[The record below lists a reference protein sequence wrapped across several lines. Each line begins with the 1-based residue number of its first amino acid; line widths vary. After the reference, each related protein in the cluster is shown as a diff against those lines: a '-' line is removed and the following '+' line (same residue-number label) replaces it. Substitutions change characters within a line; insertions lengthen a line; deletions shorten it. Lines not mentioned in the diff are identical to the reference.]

1 MMRELRILSM
11 VVCLATCV
19 SCIWLHGPEDLR
31 HDLAD
36 SAGVDLHRETG
47 VTVGR
52 LGLAIARMVTKEDEI
67 PLKGVRKVEVG
78 VYEVVGTRRGVPEPR
93 PVQMPEMPGY
103 EPVVHVHE
111 EGEDVFVMIKI
122 EEEQIRRMLVI
133 VAEQD
138 EWVLVRIR
146 GKLNRILEQAME
158 MAFEQ
163 ADKPELYEP
172 ALADYRA
179 RQAGDLDEG
188 EG

>member
-1 MMRELRILSM
+1 MRELRVLSI
-11 VVCLATCV
+11 VACLATCV
-19 SCIWLHGPEDLR
+19 SCVWFHGPEDLR

-36 SAGVDLHRETG
+36 SAGVKLQRETG

-52 LGLAIARMVTKEDEI
+52 FGLAIARMVTKEDEI

-78 VYEVVGTRRGVPEPR
+78 VYEVVGTRRGVDAPRRVEPPEL
-93 PVQMPEMPGY
+93 PGY
-103 EPVVHVHE
+103 EQVVRIHD
-111 EGEDVFVMIKI
+111 EGEDIFVMVKT
-122 EEEQIRRMLVI
+122 EGEQVRRMLVI
-133 VAEQD
+133 VVEQD

-146 GKLNRILEQAME
+146 GKLNHVFEQAMA

-179 RQAGDLDEG
+179 RQAEEVDEADG
-188 EG
+188 